1 MNISKT
7 MGLILLCVLTISGL
21 TIGVYEWQKIEEK
34 KGFLIAKPSDNV
46 SAGIEISNEGRIE
59 QLENKLITLQLRL
72 EEIATDSKAG
82 AARPSAQAATTA
94 ELASN
99 FTSPSNFQPQRDSI
113 QNNLISAGVD
123 PSFAE
128 QIVNKE
134 NQLALD
140 RLNLRDKAMREGY
153 YNSDQYREELSSL
166 NKSDTS
172 LREDIGEDYFDRFLF
187 SSGQDNRVTVNSVM
201 KGSAAESAGIKDGD
215 TLLSYGGQRL
225 FQWRELQ
232 GKTTK
237 GERGELTDLTIL
249 RDGREI
255 SLNIP
260 RGPLGVRLGQKSV
273 DPGP

>member
-34 KGFLIAKPSDNV
+34 KGFLITKPSDNV

-260 RGPLGVRLGQKSV
+260 RGPLGVRLGQKIV